1 MPNYILTADGKL
13 YHCDTSETELYH
25 YGVPGMKW
33 GHRKAR
39 PVSTGVRPRRGASQ
53 QTSSSQASP
62 EAQAQAR
69 KAKVKKALT
78 IGAAVAGTALAA
90 YGGYKL
96 AKYVQG
102 KRNAAAFQKAQD
114 YVDKNVFKKF
124 EHTTFRDGTHQMGF
138 RDAAGGTLYT
148 QGARNNVGKVV
159 GQHNAQVVAKGRQM
173 YKDATNT
180 RLDRGLAKIT
190 NAGDAVG
197 NAAKKASNAVGN
209 TAKNAANAVKNSKA
223 GQTVRNTKNRILD
236 KVNPIYEYTPQ
247 TTSKTWEEI
256 KPYGRTTYT
265 NYYTNY
271 IKRQK
276 KRT

>member
-1 MPNYILTADGKL
+1 MANYILTADGKL

-39 PVSTGVRPRRGASQ
+39 PVSTGVRPRRGSSQ

-78 IGAAVAGTALAA
+78 IGAAVVGTAVAA
-90 YGGYKL
+90 YGTYKL
-96 AKYVQG
+96 AKYVQQ

-124 EHTTFRDGTHQMGF
+124 EHTTFTDGTQGMGF
-138 RDAAGGTLYT
+138 RNETGTIYT
-148 QGARNNVGKVV
+148 RGARNNIGKVV

-197 NAAKKASNAVGN
+197 KAA
-209 TAKNAANAVKNSKA
+209 TNAANATKTAVKNASNTVKNSKV
-223 GQTVRNTKNRILD
+223 GQTVKNTKNRILD
-236 KVNPIYEYTPQ
+236 KVNPIYEYIPQ
-247 TTSKTWEEI
+247 TTSKTWEGVS
-256 KPYGRTTYT
+256 PYGGRTTRTEEYT
-265 NYYTNY
+265 EY
-271 IKRQK
+271 IKRLK